1 MNRWLS
7 DHRWAIA
14 DALKRVRER
23 PIQFLVLIGLL
34 SILLAIPGWLAQ
46 IWLGMSSLVP
56 EEAVHSEAIVFLS
69 NEIEFE
75 ERIELERMLGESPI
89 VEHVIFIPKSKALAD
104 LSSSDGLAPL
114 TQLAE
119 DNPLPDALQLRFVFS
134 PDSGVSEP
142 SLVERIEFDPRVLSL
157 RYYPSTR
164 IQYGSMLEVLAFL
177 GAGFSMLTI
186 LGVLMTVFLVSAA
199 DVVDDSKR
207 IKLYTLLGA
216 SSRYIQR
223 PYLYRATF
231 LGIFAGFQA
240 CLAVI
245 GLNALLSE
253 VIINNLEELDSRL
266 GSIPLDTRILLGIV
280 MVSVASSWIGAE
292 RAMNQRLKGLH

>member
-114 TQLAE
+114 AQLAD
-119 DNPLPDALQLRFVFS
+119 DNPLPDALHL
-134 PDSGVSEP
+134 
-142 SLVERIEFDPRVLSL
+142 LVNI
-157 RYYPSTR
+157 
-164 IQYGSMLEVLAFL
+164 
-177 GAGFSMLTI
+177 
-186 LGVLMTVFLVSAA
+186 
-199 DVVDDSKR
+199 
-207 IKLYTLLGA
+207 
-216 SSRYIQR
+216 
-223 PYLYRATF
+223 
-231 LGIFAGFQA
+231 
-240 CLAVI
+240 
-245 GLNALLSE
+245 
-253 VIINNLEELDSRL
+253 
-266 GSIPLDTRILLGIV
+266 
-280 MVSVASSWIGAE
+280 
-292 RAMNQRLKGLH
+292 